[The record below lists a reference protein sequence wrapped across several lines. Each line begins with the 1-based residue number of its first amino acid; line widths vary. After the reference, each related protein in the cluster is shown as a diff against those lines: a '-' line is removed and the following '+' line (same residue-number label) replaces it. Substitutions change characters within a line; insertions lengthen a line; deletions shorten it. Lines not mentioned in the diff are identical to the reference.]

1 MLTQTANRV
10 TASLLP
16 REGAAFADTGG
27 YPKRGTAAHHA
38 RLGVCHTC
46 GRPIRMTATLYT
58 GALHGALLSRRDGF
72 TRALYTP
79 LTTHGAR
86 PKFSKIFRVLSHLS
100 VLKACDTV
108 K

>member
-1 MLTQTANRV
+1 MRAVALSRAAARHAPCADTGDYPTA
-10 TASLLP
+10 

-27 YPKRGTAAHHA
+27 YPKRVTAAHH
-38 RLGVCHTC
+38 RRSGVSYTC
-46 GRPIRMTATLYT
+46 SRPTRMTAPLYT

-86 PKFSKIFRVLSHLS
+86 PKFSKIFRVLTPL
-100 VLKACDTV
+100 
-108 K
+108 

>member
-1 MLTQTANRV
+1 VLTQTANRV

-46 GRPIRMTATLYT
+46 
-58 GALHGALLSRRDGF
+58 SR
-72 TRALYTP
+72 
-79 LTTHGAR
+79 LT
-86 PKFSKIFRVLSHLS
+86 SHENG
-100 VLKACDTV
+100 
-108 K
+108 